1 MFKLF
6 ALSSYQ
12 QVKLLSPLQT
22 SLRFI
27 AMAMAGFCVNVVT
40 GFVMGRVPGQM
51 LILIGLSG
59 TVVCAHNRFYPLS
72 RALVGNLR
80 LHH

>member
-1 MFKLF
+1 
-6 ALSSYQ
+6 
-12 QVKLLSPLQT
+12 
-22 SLRFI
+22 
-27 AMAMAGFCVNVVT
+27 MAMAGFCVNVVT